1 MPVSQGPDKIIDK
14 IAEGAVSKFCKEVC
28 LMEQAC
34 IRDDKKSVEQ
44 MVKEVAKELGDTIA
58 VKGYTRI
65 ELTAEEPKAE

>member
-1 MPVSQGPDKIIDK
+1 
-14 IAEGAVSKFCKEVC
+14 
-28 LMEQAC
+28 MEQAC